1 MGDTGM
7 MDYMLKAVANHS
19 VGPWVVFRYACMLH
33 RYSNSVEAVSNL
45 ASNALLG
52 KAYPGCEVQCVQE
65 GHKGHIKSA
74 SMCST

>member
-33 RYSNSVEAVSNL
+33 PLFRYSNSAEAVPKL
-45 ASNALLG
+45 ASHVLLG
-52 KAYPGCEVQCVQE
+52 KAYPESELQCVQE
-65 GHKGHIKSA
+65 GHKSHIKST
-74 SMCST
+74 SM